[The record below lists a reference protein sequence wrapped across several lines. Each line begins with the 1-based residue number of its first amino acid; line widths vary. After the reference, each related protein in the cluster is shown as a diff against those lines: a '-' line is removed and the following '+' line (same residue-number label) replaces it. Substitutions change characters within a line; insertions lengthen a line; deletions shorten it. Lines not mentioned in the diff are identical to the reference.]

1 MWRIMYV
8 YNIVSLSLLLISLL
22 LCVKFSFAKR
32 AYVWVSC
39 TAVTLALG
47 FHNTAVFLTMLAE
60 ATPHEIAMYAESQ
73 SVILCA
79 VSSLWLLCIIA
90 VRARTN
96 KIRRKEIER
105 MQKIY
110 EEAYIK
116 RFTELRKDG
125 LQHLPPADLSD
136 EQL

>member
-1 MWRIMYV
+1 MYV
-8 YNIVSLSLLLISLL
+8 YSIVSLSLLLISFL
-22 LCVKFSFAKR
+22 LCVRFSLAKR

-39 TAVTLALG
+39 
-47 FHNTAVFLTMLAE
+47 
-60 ATPHEIAMYAESQ
+60 
-73 SVILCA
+73 CA
-79 VSSLWLLCIIA
+79 VSLSLGFFNTGVFLSVLTEDTPEEIARYAADQTVVLCIISALWLLCVIA

-125 LQHLPPADLSD
+125 LQHLPPADLS
-136 EQL
+136 EEIL